1 MIFED
6 SLASVDAAKNCDGEE
21 ELDDSD
27 GGLENYR
34 DDSGQTQDTVRRNEM
49 RVVALVY
56 LDDQEG
62 TEEAQNTE

>member
-6 SLASVDAAKNCDGEE
+6 SLASVDAAKHCDGEE
-21 ELDDSD
+21 ELDDSN

-34 DDSGQTQDTVRRNEM
+34 ADSGQTQDTVRRNEM